1 MAFYLLF
8 NTPNFKFEQA
18 LKENMDTC
26 ITRPKFSLKIGVNSI
41 SKFRRVRDSQ
51 IQVNLLFVFRK
62 MSLKATNGNKKR
74 KQETDED
81 IRSLRKDDFA
91 EEVGL
96 EMQSEDEGE
105 EGPEESDEGEA
116 DEFPELDTGDDTD
129 EDELGAV
136 DEDEEY
142 SDSEEEEEDEEEEGS
157 DEGETSDGSL
167 HVFPR
172 AKVITSKITGQPKK
186 VYPEIE
192 PDYDSDSSTED
203 VSCLTAL
210 ITLRIKR

>member
-18 LKENMDTC
+18 LKENMVTC

-81 IRSLRKDDFA
+81 IRSLRKGDFA

-210 ITLRIKR
+210 ITLRIK